1 MHGRCCRSYAHRLA
15 QKGRFFGIALDQM
28 DIGARRLRQC
38 AGENH
43 TREAAAAAKV
53 DPDFRRRSQAQK
65 LERISDVSSPE
76 MRKRRWRDEVGLG
89 LPLLQEADVAIQPR
103 LRFT

>member
-28 DIGARRLRQC
+28 DVGARRLRQR
-38 AGENH
+38 ASESH

-65 LERISDVSSPE
+65 LERISDVSRPE
-76 MRKRRWRDEVGLG
+76 MRKRRWRDEIGFG
-89 LPLLQEADVAIQPR
+89 LPLHEKADVSIESR
-103 LRFT
+103 LRFR

>member
-28 DIGARRLRQC
+28 YIGTRRLRQR
-38 AGENH
+38 AGKNH
-43 TREAAAAAKV
+43 TREAAATAKI

-76 MRKRRWRDEVGLG
+76 MRKRRRRDEIGFG
-89 LPLLQEADVAIQPR
+89 LPLHEEADVAIESR
-103 LRFT
+103 LRFR

>member
-1 MHGRCCRSYAHRLA
+1 MHGRNRRSYAHRLA
-15 QKGRFFGIALDQM
+15 QKGCFFGIALDQV
-28 DIGARRLRQC
+28 DIGARRLRQR

-43 TREAAAAAKV
+43 ARETAAAAKV
-53 DPDFRRRSQAQK
+53 DPYFRRRSQAQK

-76 MRKRRWRDEVGLG
+76 MRKRRWGDEIGLG
-89 LPLLQEADVAIQPR
+89 LPLHEETDIAIQPR